1 MAAAEIDESQRDE
14 FVAHAVNFDLDDNG
28 YLKKAELQ
36 AAADAWNA
44 EASDVSEEV
53 VAEETAEEVVAEEP
67 HADEA
72 TEETVEVGEAEEK
85 ECPTCSAKCPAD
97 AASCSVCFY
106 TF

>member
-1 MAAAEIDESQRDE
+1 METNVSWREDVLLRVMAAAEIDESQRDE

-53 VAEETAEEVVAEEP
+53 VAEETAEEVVAEET
-67 HADEA
+67 AEEVVA
-72 TEETVEVGEAEEK
+72 EETAEEARNRRA
-85 ECPTCSAKCPAD
+85 TC
-97 AASCSVCFY
+97 
-106 TF
+106 